1 MSQNKTAQL
10 GTGTKGRAAMKSK
23 TKDHGNLEEIGD
35 SLFNLC
41 KADKMLG
48 GERF

>member
-1 MSQNKTAQL
+1 
-10 GTGTKGRAAMKSK
+10 
-23 TKDHGNLEEIGD
+23 LEEIGD

-48 GERF
+48 GERFWYSLAFLLTSICI